1 MSVTK
6 AWRAEHRKD
15 YYYRKAKREHYRSRA
30 SYKLKQLDFRYAL
43 IEPGDIVVDLGASP
57 GGWSQVA
64 VEMAGSDSRVFALDI
79 DRLAPIEGVT
89 FIRGDIREQAVVDR
103 LLEMIPEG
111 ADVVL
116 SDMSPNISGNYS
128 YDHARSV
135 ELCEHALAFAVK
147 VLKPGGNFVAK
158 MFSGDMG
165 RQFTD
170 ELRRRFDEFHMNHP
184 KASRSSSSEVYV
196 VGLGFRPPRR

>member
-1 MSVTK
+1 MTK
-6 AWRAEHRKD
+6 AWRAERRKD
-15 YYYRKAKREHYRSRA
+15 FYYRKAKREHYRSRA
-30 SYKLKQLDFRYAL
+30 SYKLKQLDFRFAI
-43 IEPGDIVVDLGASP
+43 IEPGDTVVDLGASP

-64 VEMAGSDSRVFALDI
+64 VEIAGPESKVFALDV
-79 DRLAPIEGVT
+79 DRFAPIEGVM
-89 FIRGDIREQAVVDR
+89 FIRGDIREESVVAR
-103 LLEMIPEG
+103 LLEMVPEG

-135 ELCEHALAFAVK
+135 ELCEHALKFASK

-158 MFSGDMG
+158 MFSGDMSKPL
-165 RQFTD
+165 TD
-170 ELRRRFDEFHMNHP
+170 RARRMFEELHTNHP
-184 KASRSSSSEVYV
+184 RASRAASSEVYI

>member
-1 MSVTK
+1 MTK

-15 YYYRKAKREHYRSRA
+15 FYYRKAKREHYRSRA

-43 IEPGDIVVDLGASP
+43 IEQGDTVVDLGASP

-64 VEMAGSDSRVFALDI
+64 VELAGAGKVFAVDL

-89 FIRGDIREQAVVDR
+89 FVRGDMTDEAVVRRVLD
-103 LLEMIPEG
+103 LVPEG

-135 ELCEHALAFAVK
+135 ELCEHALAFALR
-147 VLKPGGNFVAK
+147 VLKPGGNFVTK

-165 RQFTD
+165 KPFTD
-170 ELRRRFDEFHMNHP
+170 AVRRRFDEFHTNHP
-184 KASRSSSSEVYV
+184 RASRPSSSEVYV
-196 VGLGFRPPRR
+196 IGLGLRPPRR

>member
-1 MSVTK
+1 MTK
-6 AWRAEHRKD
+6 AWRAARRKD
-15 YYYRKAKREHYRSRA
+15 FYYRKAKREHYRSRA
-30 SYKLKQLDFRYAL
+30 SYKLKQLDFRFAL
-43 IEPGDIVVDLGASP
+43 IEPGDTVVDLGASP

-64 VEMAGSDSRVFALDI
+64 VEIAGPGSKVFAVDI
-79 DRLAPIEGVT
+79 DRFAPIEGVT
-89 FIRGDIREQAVVDR
+89 FIRGDIRDESVVDR

-135 ELCEHALAFAVK
+135 ELCEHALAFASK
-147 VLKPGGNFVAK
+147 VLKPGGNFAAK
-158 MFSGDMG
+158 LFSGDMG
-165 RQFTD
+165 RQVTL
-170 ELRRRFDEFHMNHP
+170 EVRRRFDEFHTNHP
-184 KASRSSSSEVYV
+184 RASRSASSEVYV